1 MKSFNQL
8 TSTMPSSGI
17 RKIMSLSENV
27 EDCIHL
33 EVGQP
38 DYRTPEHILD
48 AVSQAAHD
56 GFTKYTNSAG
66 ILELREAIAKK
77 VTEKNGYAI
86 NPMNIVVSPGAVC
99 SMFTT
104 LLTLADAGD
113 EVMLPDPGWPNYTM
127 QMSCIGTQAVYYPL
141 DRDSGFQ
148 INFDILEER
157 VTPKTK
163 AIVINT
169 PGNPTGAV
177 FPREAME
184 KAVAFAKKHD
194 IYLISDEIYE
204 DIIFDGSH
212 TSAGLFDDDG
222 RVVTIYGFSKSYA
235 AMGLRVG
242 YAVCDEKIARILT
255 KVQEPI
261 VSCASSISQK
271 ACVAAL
277 NGPQEPVREMTRG
290 YNERRDA
297 VIGILKK
304 HGLHRYSPSGAFYI
318 LIDISRA
325 GMNST
330 DFAVGL
336 LKDRKVA
343 VAPGETFGATSES
356 FIRVSFAIDIEKL
369 KEGVDI
375 LCERINS
382 G

>member
-8 TSTMPSSGI
+8 TSTMQSSGI
-17 RKIMSLSENV
+17 RKIMSLSEDV
-27 EDCIHL
+27 KDCIHL

-38 DYRTPEHILD
+38 DFRTPEHILD

-56 GFTKYTNSAG
+56 GFTTYTNSAG

-86 NPMNIVVSPGAVC
+86 NPMNVVVSPGAVC

-104 LLTLADAGD
+104 LLTLTEAGD
-113 EVMLPDPGWPNYTM
+113 EVLLSDPCWPNYTM

-141 DRDSGFQ
+141 DRDRGFQ

-177 FPREAME
+177 FPRETME
-184 KAVAFAKKHD
+184 KAVAFANKHD
-194 IYLISDEIYE
+194 LYLISDEIYE
-204 DIIFDGSH
+204 DIIFDGCH

-222 RVVTIYGFSKSYA
+222 RVVSIYGFSKSYA

-255 KVQEPI
+255 KVQEPV

-277 NGPQEPVREMTRG
+277 NGSQEPVREMTRG

-304 HGLHRYSPSGAFYI
+304 HGLHSYTPSGAFYI
-318 LIDISRA
+318 LIDISRT

-336 LKDRKVA
+336 LNDRKVA
-343 VAPGETFGATSES
+343 VAPGETFGATAES

-369 KEGVDI
+369 KEGVNI